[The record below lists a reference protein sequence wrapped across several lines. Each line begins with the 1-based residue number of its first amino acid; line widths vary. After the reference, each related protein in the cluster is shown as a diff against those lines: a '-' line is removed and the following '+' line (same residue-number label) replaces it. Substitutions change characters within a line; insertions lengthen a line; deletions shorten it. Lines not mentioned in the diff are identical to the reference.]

1 MHILQILCKN
11 KSERLDNLAE
21 EFEVSKRTIQNDVEI
36 LSYSFPVY
44 SQTGKYGG
52 IFIDKDYIFGMI
64 YLTDNQLTLLK
75 KVYFLLTD
83 EEDIITLNTIITT
96 YKNPKR

>member
-1 MHILQILCKN
+1 MRILQILCKN
-11 KSERLDNLAE
+11 KSEKLINLAE

-64 YLTDNQLTLLK
+64 YLTDKQLTLLK